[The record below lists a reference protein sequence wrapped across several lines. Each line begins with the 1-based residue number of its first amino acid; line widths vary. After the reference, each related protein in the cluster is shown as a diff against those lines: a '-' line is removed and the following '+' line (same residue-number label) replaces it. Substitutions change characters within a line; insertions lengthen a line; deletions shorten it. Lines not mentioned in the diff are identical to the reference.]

1 MQEVSLEEERPVIQV
16 KENKAQT
23 RVTAMEMVFK
33 KKKRYI
39 WKVKQTAFNNRQHT
53 TCGLEKGRSEG

>member
-33 KKKRYI
+33 KKK
-39 WKVKQTAFNNRQHT
+39 
-53 TCGLEKGRSEG
+53 KGTFGR